1 MTHLIHVGNSLG
13 VRIPKA
19 IIAQVGFKEDTDL
32 AFKVIEE
39 GLLIM
44 PVRVR
49 ALREGWKEAF
59 KSPKRKRKE
68 ELLMGEEVINEFDRD
83 EWEW

>member
-19 IIAQVGFKEDTDL
+19 IIAQVGFKEDMDL
-32 AFKVIEE
+32 VFKITNE
-39 GLLIM
+39 GLLIS
-44 PVRVR
+44 PI
-49 ALREGWKEAF
+49 
-59 KSPKRKRKE
+59 KSPRKGWAESFKMAE
-68 ELLMGEEVINEFDRD
+68 KDGKADLLLGEEIINYFDEE